1 MSMAVMMACVCV
13 GVSSC
18 SDDDDNPAT
27 SKKVSKLELTLNAQL
42 SDDLK
47 EVAIINFHVQHT
59 VGNNSQLV
67 SGGED
72 LFTQTANTVT
82 ATANGVP
89 ATFQLTLSNFSKKTG
104 LTVKS
109 DYNLEIKGTYS
120 IKATFDDNTT
130 ANVSL
135 SPATE
140 FEYGTKMS
148 GVTDMAS
155 LETVLQGLKKQI
167 EEDFKRTISVEMD
180 KNGNVVGTVTQK

>member
-42 SDDLK
+42 SNDLK
-47 EVAIINFHVQHT
+47 EVAVINFHVQQT
-59 VGNNSQLV
+59 AGNTSN
-67 SGGED
+67 GED
-72 LFTQTANTVT
+72 LFTQKANTLTV
-82 ATANGVP
+82 TANGVP